1 MALLKILKY
10 PDPFLRR
17 KCAPVEEIDDELLSL
32 LDNMT
37 ETMYAARGVGLAA
50 PQVGED
56 KRVVVIDASPWFR
69 DGDEEEGGEGEPGGE
84 TDSVEAV
91 PVEDVAEEEEYD
103 GPGLM
108 ELINPVIVYSEGSAL
123 GEEACLSIPGFSS
136 EVKRKFKVVV
146 EAYNRDG
153 DPIEVEAED
162 LLARVFQH
170 EIDHLD
176 GVLFI
181 DRLSRL
187 KRELLVRKIEKV
199 LGKEGR
205 KTAAV

>member
-17 KCAPVEEIDDELLSL
+17 KCAPVEEIDDDLLSL

-37 ETMYAARGVGLAA
+37 ETMYAAKGVGLAA

-56 KRVVVIDASPWFR
+56 RRVVVIDASPWFR
-69 DGDEEEGGEGEPGGE
+69 DGGEEEGEEGETE
-84 TDSVEAV
+84 TASVEAV
-91 PVEDVAEEEEYD
+91 PAEDLAQEEEYD

-108 ELINPVIVYSEGSAL
+108 ELINPVIVYSEGSVI

-153 DPIEVEAED
+153 DLIEIEAED

>member
-1 MALLKILKY
+1 M
-10 PDPFLRR
+10 RR
-17 KCAPVEEIDDELLSL
+17 KCAPVEEIDDELHAL
-32 LDNMT
+32 LDDMT
-37 ETMYAARGVGLAA
+37 ETMYAAKGVGLAA
-50 PQVGED
+50 PQVGAD

-69 DGDEEEGGEGEPGGE
+69 NGGEGKGEEGEPEGE
-84 TDSVEAV
+84 TDSAEAA
-91 PVEDVAEEEEYD
+91 PPAEDVAEEEEYD

-108 ELINPVIVYSEGSAL
+108 ELINPVIVYSEGSAVA
-123 GEEACLSIPGFSS
+123 EEACLSIPGFSS

-153 DPIEVEAED
+153 DPIEIEAED